1 MALRASRTSTFMVS
15 ASRSRAETPGSRGFY
30 GRTRSGY
37 FYRDGPRESGPW
49 KAALLKLEYIPSEL
63 LTMGD
68 AFAVIDN
75 GETITKGT
83 ITEVYR
89 LAVCS

>member
-1 MALRASRTSTFMVS
+1 MALGASRTSTFMVS
-15 ASRSRAETPGSRGFY
+15 ASRNRAETPGSRGFSY
-30 GRTRSGY
+30 GLVPVI

-63 LTMGD
+63 LTVGD

-75 GETITKGT
+75 GETIAKGT